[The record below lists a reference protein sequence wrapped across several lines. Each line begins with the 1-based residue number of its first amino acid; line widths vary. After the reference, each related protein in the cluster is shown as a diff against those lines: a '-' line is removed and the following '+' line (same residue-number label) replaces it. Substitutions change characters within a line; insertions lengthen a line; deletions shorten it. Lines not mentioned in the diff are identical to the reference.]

1 MRRVTSY
8 LRLSNERDADAEFSL
23 HAAGERVRL
32 RAPLVA
38 QSQRV
43 DHLSDSRAQVGAFLQ
58 LSIVVNINYQYRG
71 STWTTTK

>member
-1 MRRVTSY
+1 MKRYTCSYPVTLYSTCGWPQRRVTSSY
-8 LRLSNERDADAEFSL
+8 LRLSNERDTDAEFSL

-43 DHLSDSRAQVGAFLQ
+43 DHLSDRRAQVGALF
-58 LSIVVNINYQYRG
+58 
-71 STWTTTK
+71 

>member
-32 RAPLVA
+32 RATLVA
-38 QSQRV
+38 QSQCV
-43 DHLSDSRAQVGAFLQ
+43 DHLSDRRAQVGAFLQ
-58 LSIVVNINYQYRG
+58 LLTIH
-71 STWTTTK
+71 TWTTVLPYMTCT